1 MERSSLKK
9 LIIQIFDTFAK
20 DNGFINRK
28 NMYWYKISNGIL
40 ISIGFDMDSTGYK
53 ARYFVQPLYEYSDC
67 IVLTHGDVLIR
78 HDAINCRKYL
88 LYMSYDEEVIK
99 SNLDNIKEYFSEE
112 IISKLLKIT
121 DASSL
126 ITVAK
131 TSELFF
137 CADLMRLIAY
147 SEAICK
153 NTEKAIDCFKTYLKN
168 VGNQSVYKEC
178 LHILEIL
185 EDCPEKALALLNDN
199 IQRSI
204 IAMNLKV

>member
-1 MERSSLKK
+1 MLVWKYCLKWSGLFSIK
-9 LIIQIFDTFAK
+9 LPEK
-20 DNGFINRK
+20 SYSINRVTK
-28 NMYWYKISNGIL
+28 KWDD
-40 ISIGFDMDSTGYK
+40 F
-53 ARYFVQPLYEYSDC
+53 
-67 IVLTHGDVLIR
+67 
-78 HDAINCRKYL
+78 
-88 LYMSYDEEVIK
+88 
-99 SNLDNIKEYFSEE
+99 IKEYFSEE